1 MLFFNKHL
9 IDVAHFIVDVSTS
22 PWLAPLFAIEQQN
35 IAVTLTSLRRHLT
48 ISRTKDTSV
57 CQRKM
62 RLSGWIQWI
71 MFMQVL
77 RGEWNIIRGS
87 FLWYYIDQLIV
98 IKNKLGLWGVKGGQ
112 VCVMYLRDWF
122 LYSVYE
128 LVICCGQL
136 PPIILCWWPE
146 RSIQQLLI

>member
-1 MLFFNKHL
+1 MRLLFFCNKHL

-62 RLSGWIQWI
+62 RPSGWIQ
-71 MFMQVL
+71 
-77 RGEWNIIRGS
+77 
-87 FLWYYIDQLIV
+87 
-98 IKNKLGLWGVKGGQ
+98 
-112 VCVMYLRDWF
+112 
-122 LYSVYE
+122 
-128 LVICCGQL
+128 
-136 PPIILCWWPE
+136 
-146 RSIQQLLI
+146 